1 MATVRKE
8 ITPQEYLAIERQAET
23 KSEYLRGEMFAM
35 SGASHAHTRI
45 KDNLARHAA
54 NQLESGPC
62 QVLKSDMRVNVNVT
76 GLYTYPD
83 VAIVCDKPQ
92 FEDEVFDT
100 LLNPLIIVEV
110 LSDSTERY
118 DRGAKFDHYRQIPTL
133 REYVLVAQNQ
143 PMIERY
149 VLQPDG
155 SWNLV
160 TFKGLDKTFEFATV
174 PVRIP
179 MHQVYRNVQFKA
191 TTERT
196 ERPE

>member
-1 MATVRKE
+1 MR
-8 ITPQEYLAIERQAET
+8 
-23 KSEYLRGEMFAM
+23 S
-35 SGASHAHTRI
+35 STR
-45 KDNLARHAA
+45 
-54 NQLESGPC
+54 C
-62 QVLKSDMRVNVNVT
+62 
-76 GLYTYPD
+76 
-83 VAIVCDKPQ
+83 
-92 FEDEVFDT
+92 
-100 LLNPLIIVEV
+100 LNPLIIVEV